1 MSLRPRTGHIDPLDH
16 SPQHE
21 QTAEEAVTATVE
33 GMSTMSQHGTDAR
46 PNAEDIPDPRARYRT
61 LPAPVRIADTSES
74 QAPLPPP
81 PDSTEG
87 TDPNRDFAVRY
98 PL

>member
-1 MSLRPRTGHIDPLDH
+1 MDH

-21 QTAEEAVTATVE
+21 LTTEETVTTAVE
-33 GMSTMSQHGTDAR
+33 GMSNMNQHGTNAR
-46 PNAEDIPDPRARYRT
+46 PNAEDVPDPRARYRT
-61 LPAPVRIADTSES
+61 LPAPVRIADTLES

-87 TDPNRDFAVRY
+87 KDPNRDFAVRY